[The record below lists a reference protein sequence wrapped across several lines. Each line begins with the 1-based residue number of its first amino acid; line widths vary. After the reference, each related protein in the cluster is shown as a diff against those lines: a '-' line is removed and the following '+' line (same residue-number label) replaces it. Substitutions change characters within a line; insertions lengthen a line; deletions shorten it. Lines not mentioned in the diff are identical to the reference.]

1 MHKQTKIVATIG
13 PASDSEESIEALINA
28 GVNLFRF
35 NFKHNT
41 VEWHSE
47 RISRVNTIAKRLNQ
61 NIGTL
66 IDLQGPEIRIK
77 MPHPELEV
85 KLNEELVFGEEAFLG
100 NERGF
105 SISHPSIISHLEDKQ
120 LLYADDGYFQFQLKK
135 RGKKSYL
142 ICLNDGVLKTNK
154 SLNIPGANFP
164 FPVLIERDFE
174 GLKLAQRGEIDY
186 VALSFVRTH
195 DDIKVL
201 REEMVKLNLHA
212 RIIAKIETKS
222 GIENIDAI
230 IDLSDGVMVARG
242 DLGIEVSMEK
252 VPYYQKMLI
261 RKCLEA
267 GKPVITAT
275 QMLESMIKNPLPTRA
290 EVSDVANAVYD
301 HTDATML
308 SGESASGKYPLESVK
323 YMTKTL
329 SYTEKFVHG
338 DLRKLYDFEVK
349 DQESLLTDTAYNLY
363 LRGKDSHV
371 KIAGFIVL
379 TETGRTVNLLSR
391 YRPDLPI
398 YAFCPSK
405 EIADKL
411 SLSFGVKAFVQDQKY
426 QKAKE
431 VTGGHVRAVIK
442 FIADCDLANPGEKF
456 IVLHGDYWSVEGGGS
471 TVKIVEIT

>member
-1 MHKQTKIVATIG
+1 MLKHTKIVATIG
-13 PASDSEESIEALINA
+13 PSSDTEELIAKLIEA

-47 RISRVNTIAKRLNQ
+47 RIRRVNAVARRLNT

-77 MPHPELEV
+77 MPVPELEL
-85 KLNEELVFGEEAFLG
+85 KLNEEIVFGEEAFLG
-100 NERGF
+100 KERGF
-105 SISHPSIISHLEDKQ
+105 SISHPSIITHLKDKQ
-120 LLYADDGYFQFQLKK
+120 ILYADDGYFQFQLKK
-135 RGKKSYL
+135 QGKKTL
-142 ICLNDGVLKTNK
+142 LVCLNDGTLKNNK

-174 GLKLAQRGEIDY
+174 GLHLAQIGEIDY

-195 DDIKVL
+195 DDIRVL
-201 REEMVKLNLHA
+201 REEMTKLKLTA
-212 RIIAKIETKS
+212 KIIAKIETKS
-222 GIENIDAI
+222 AIENIDSI
-230 IDLSDGVMVARG
+230 IDLADGVMVARG

-261 RKCLEA
+261 RKCLEV

-275 QMLESMIKNPLPTRA
+275 QMLESMIKNPMPTRA

-308 SGESASGKYPLESVK
+308 SGESASGKYPLEAVK
-323 YMTKTL
+323 YMAKTL
-329 SYTEKFVHG
+329 IYTEKFIHG
-338 DLRKLYDFEVK
+338 DLRKLYQFEVK

-379 TETGRTVNLLSR
+379 TETGKTVALLSR

-411 SLSFGVKAFVQDQKY
+411 SISYGVRAFVQDQKY

-442 FIADCDLANPGEKF
+442 FLADVELAEPNEKF